1 MDIKILYED
10 EYLLFALKPVGVL
23 SESDS
28 QNSVLT
34 LLKDALGKD
43 VYPVHRLDR
52 DVGGVMV
59 FAKTAECAAALSS
72 MVAKNLIEKRYIAVV
87 CGTPE
92 QSGIFEDLLFK
103 DSSKN
108 KTYVVKRKRKGVREA
123 KLEYELKGTLKDGE
137 KELSLVEI
145 KLHTGRT
152 HQIRVQFSSRKMPV
166 LGDGRYGGKSS
177 KCKIALRSYQVSF
190 EHPFKKEQI
199 CIRSDAP
206 DEYPWNLFN

>member
-34 LLKDALGKD
+34 LLKDAVGKD
-43 VYPVHRLDR
+43 VYPIHRLDR

-72 MVAKNLIEKRYIAVV
+72 MVAKNLIEKRYMAVV

-123 KLEYELKGTLKDGE
+123 KLEYQLKETVKDGE

-166 LGDGRYGGKSS
+166 LGDGRYGGKCS
-177 KCKIALRSYQVSF
+177 KCHIALRSYQVSF

-199 CIRSDAP
+199 CIKADAP

>member
-92 QSGIFEDLLFK
+92 QSGVFEDLLFK

-137 KELSLVEI
+137 SELSLVEI

-166 LGDGRYGGKSS
+166 LGDGRYGGKCS
-177 KCKIALRSYQVSF
+177 KRKIALRSYQVSF

>member
-34 LLKDALGKD
+34 LLKDALGKA

-92 QSGIFEDLLFK
+92 PSGVFEDLLFK

-123 KLEYELKGTLKDGE
+123 KLEYELKGKVKDGE
-137 KELSLVEI
+137 RELSLVEI

-152 HQIRVQFSSRKMPV
+152 HQIRVQFSSRRMPV

-177 KCKIALRSYQVSF
+177 KCNIALRSYQVSF